1 MERVRE
7 QSCSVWKFIALLQ
20 QKVEHLTEVI
30 RVLQEEVRAQGQ
42 VFVDLQRVCTDI
54 ENSEE

>member
-1 MERVRE
+1 ME
-7 QSCSVWKFIALLQ
+7 VWKFIALLQ

-30 RVLQEEVRAQGQ
+30 RVIQEEVRAQGQ
-42 VFVDLQRVCTDI
+42 VFVNLQRVCTDI